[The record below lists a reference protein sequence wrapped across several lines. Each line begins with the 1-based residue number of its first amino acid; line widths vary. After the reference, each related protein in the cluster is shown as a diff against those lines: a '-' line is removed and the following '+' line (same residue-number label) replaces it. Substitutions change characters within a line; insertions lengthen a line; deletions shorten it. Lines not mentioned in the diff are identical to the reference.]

1 VLRFI
6 ASRLLQAV
14 PTLFVLVTLT
24 FFMLRAVP
32 GGPFAGEKAVSEE
45 VLRQLEAHYGLNK
58 PLLVQYT
65 DYLGALLHG
74 DFGPSFTDPTR
85 TVSEIIAERLP
96 VSLELGAWAMLVAL
110 VAGLS
115 AGVVASIRPNSALDH
130 TVSALSLAGLC
141 VPTFVIGPLLV
152 LVLSIMLGWFNTSG
166 WYGPLDRV
174 LPALTLGGVYAATI
188 ARLTRAGMR
197 EMLSQDFI
205 RTARAKGASEL
216 RIVVRHA
223 LKGGLLPVVT
233 YLGPA
238 LAGILTGSFV
248 VETIFQ
254 IPGLGRVFV
263 NSALGRDYTVVTGTV
278 ILYATLIIGFN
289 LVVDVVAAWLNPRL
303 RLT

>member
-1 VLRFI
+1 MLRFI

-32 GGPFAGEKAVSEE
+32 GGPFASEKAVSEE

-58 PLLVQYT
+58 PLLTQYA
-65 DYLGALLHG
+65 DYLGAMLQG
-74 DFGPSFTDPTR
+74 DLGPSFNDPTR
-85 TVSEIIAERLP
+85 RVAEIIGQRLP

-110 VAGLS
+110 GLGVSAGLL
-115 AGVVASIRPNSALDH
+115 ASLRPNTALDH
-130 TVSALSLAGLC
+130 AVSALALVGTS
-141 VPTFVIGPLLV
+141 VPTFVLGPLLV
-152 LVLSIMLGWFNTSG
+152 LLLAIVLGWFNTSG

-174 LPALTLGGVYAATI
+174 LPALTLGAVYGASI

-197 EMLSQDFI
+197 DVLGQDFV

-216 RIVVRHA
+216 RIVLRHA
-223 LKGGLLPVVT
+223 LKGGLVPVVA

-238 LAGILTGSFV
+238 LAGVLTGSFV

-263 NSALGRDYTVVTGTV
+263 NSALGRDYTVVTGAV
-278 ILYATLIIGFN
+278 VVYAVMIIAFN
-289 LVVDVVAAWLNPRL
+289 LVADIVAAWLDPRL
-303 RLT
+303 RVA